1 MQAHKLVC
9 LADDFMPNLSLPTVC
24 HRMKPGFR
32 MSLVIVLLA
41 MMGGCTQTSVP
52 LNMLTQTVPSVT
64 TSTKQPEPTETA
76 LHVTKTLQPTS
87 TTLSTIQICSPLEGF
102 SIEEVNTI
110 RTNPVKPPLP
120 GKDDGHH
127 GIDFSFWTYGDW
139 KTMAGL
145 GIHTVLDGI
154 VAGTVN
160 DRFPYGYMIMIE
172 TPFEQLPTELRF
184 QLESISPAP
193 LPDLTNSALSC
204 PDINPSD
211 FITNS
216 KSLYLVY
223 AHMLEMPVLQLNE
236 SVQCGSTIGKVGN
249 TGDSSNPHLH
259 FEARIGPSGYRFTD
273 MAHYLNDASELERYN
288 YCTWRVS
295 GVFQLIDPQLV
306 LDAGLIQ

>member
-1 MQAHKLVC
+1 MSNLFQPTFYPKIKDAFC
-9 LADDFMPNLSLPTVC
+9 LFV
-24 HRMKPGFR
+24 
-32 MSLVIVLLA
+32 VIFILALL
-41 MMGGCTQTSVP
+41 GGCTQTTLPAGASA
-52 LNMLTQTVPSVT
+52 
-64 TSTKQPEPTETA
+64 QPEPSATIPSTQLVLIETSTTATETS
-76 LHVTKTLQPTS
+76 QPTS
-87 TTLSTIQICSPLEGF
+87 TALSTSQVCSPLEDF
-102 SIEEVNTI
+102 SIEEASTI
-110 RTNPVKPPLP
+110 RTNPVKTPLP

-139 KTMAGL
+139 DTMAGL
-145 GIHTVLDGI
+145 GIHTALDGI

-172 TPFEQLPTELRF
+172 TPFEQLPAELRI
-184 QLESISPAP
+184 QLENISAAQ

-204 PDINPSD
+204 PDINPLD
-211 FITNS
+211 FSTAS

-223 AHMLEMPVLQLNE
+223 AHMLEMPALQLND
-236 SVQCGSTIGKVGN
+236 SVQCGSSIGKVGN

-295 GVFQLIDPQLV
+295 GIFQLIDPQMV
-306 LDAGLIQ
+306 LDAGLIK